1 MAGNR
6 KAAEAVIL
14 HWIAKIDPSGANNE
28 LMQQQFARMNDEQ
41 FNEWMETIRRKED
54 TIAMVA
60 PNLDKGRRMST
71 ANNLAVAP
79 EMGVEFFQQ
88 VWKTDPHTGEQWLTP
103 IKYLVCHVPVR
114 RQIQT
119 RENKMAVP
127 KDNSK
132 VDESTGQV
140 TGDSGK
146 SSISSP
152 EMLVLVSS
160 GLYKTVEEF
169 MKVRG
174 GDETALRFSDL
185 SILNTGGVSL
195 NQIGKLGTRA
205 KSTSTFA
212 TFLRGMH
219 FDTNYDT
226 P

>member
-1 MAGNR
+1 MAQNR
-6 KAAEAVIL
+6 KAAEAIIL
-14 HWIAKIDPSGANNE
+14 EWIGKIDPSGLNNE
-28 LMQQQFARMNDEQ
+28 VMQSQFDNMSDEQ
-41 FNEWMETIRRKED
+41 FDSWMTAIRNGDD
-54 TIAMVA
+54 TISMVA
-60 PNLDKGRRMST
+60 PNLDPKRGMST
-71 ANNLAVAP
+71 ANNLAIASG
-79 EMGVEFFQQ
+79 MGVEFFQQ
-88 VWKTDPHTGEQWLTP
+88 VWKTDPHTGEEWLTP
-103 IKYLVCHVPVR
+103 IKYLICDVPVR

-132 VDESTGQV
+132 IDESTGQV

-152 EMLVLVSS
+152 EMLVLVSA
-160 GLYKTVEEF
+160 GLNKTVEEF

-195 NQIGKLGTRA
+195 TQISKLNTRA

-219 FDTNYDT
+219 FDTNYDK

>member
-14 HWIAKIDPSGANNE
+14 EWVGRIDPSGANTQ
-28 LMQQQFARMNDEQ
+28 LMQSYFDNMDDER
-41 FNEWMETIRRKED
+41 FDSWMTAIRNGED
-54 TIAMVA
+54 TISMVA
-60 PNLDKGRRMST
+60 PNLDTKRGMST
-71 ANNLAVAP
+71 ANNLSIATD
-79 EMGVEFFQQ
+79 MGVEFFQQ
-88 VWKTDPHTGEQWLTP
+88 VWKTDPHTGEEWLTP

-195 NQIGKLGTRA
+195 DQIGKLGTHA

-219 FDTNYDT
+219 FDTNYDQ